1 MIIMVPFN
9 PGHSMILHGPFMT
22 FILRSIVSSDGITGH
37 SLTLK
42 INLPG
47 NIFLSVF
54 QDKRVMILGERAD

>member
-1 MIIMVPFN
+1 
-9 PGHSMILHGPFMT
+9 MILHSPFMT
-22 FILRSIVSSDGITGH
+22 FILRSIMSSDGITAR

>member
-1 MIIMVPFN
+1 
-9 PGHSMILHGPFMT
+9 MILHGPFMT